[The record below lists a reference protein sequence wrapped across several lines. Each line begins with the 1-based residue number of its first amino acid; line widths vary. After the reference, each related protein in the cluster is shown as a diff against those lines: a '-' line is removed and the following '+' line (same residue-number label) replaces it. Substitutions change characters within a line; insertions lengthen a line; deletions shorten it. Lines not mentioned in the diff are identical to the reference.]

1 MCRLRDFARSYIFK
15 MWHLID
21 GLVQERHTSIANAL
35 ELRLSCTNPSLCDIE
50 LALGL
55 QTCCQLIGCTE
66 HQHVQG
72 PFSVFNSLAPGSFQW
87 NLRKIIFKLI
97 LVTDGCD
104 ISSEIALR
112 WTSRYLNDDKS
123 RLVLVMAWCCQATS
137 HYLSHVDLDPCR
149 HMASLGH
156 NKLKCI
162 LQSLEPLRNDVT
174 KFIYFKIG
182 RYVWQLL
189 LLRDFARS

>member
-1 MCRLRDFARSYIFK
+1 MHWSYVF
-15 MWHLID
+15 
-21 GLVQERHTSIANAL
+21 
-35 ELRLSCTNPSLCDIE
+35 
-50 LALGL
+50 LALTHRYVILNWPLDCKHAVSSLDVQNISMFRG
-55 QTCCQLIGCTE
+55 QFIGCTE

-112 WTSRYLNDDKS
+112 WTSRYLNDDKP
-123 RLVLVMAWCCQATS
+123 RLVQVMAWCCQATS
-137 HYLSHVDLDPCR
+137 HYLSHVDLDPCH

-156 NKLKCI
+156 NELKYI
-162 LQSLEPLRNDVT
+162 LQSLEPLRNDVI

-182 RYVWQLL
+182 RFVWQLL
-189 LLRDFARS
+189 LREILRDLK